1 MTGQRTVNV
10 VALAVRGGGPSA
22 KRLGLL
28 DAFGPE
34 NGREYDTRQQQIGYV
49 EAGADGGA
57 VVERAAAAAA
67 FDVRRYAHG
76 AIGEQSAI
84 AIDELSRC
92 ATVTVPGW
100 SDGTQEWV
108 IKRETL

>member
-10 VALAVRGGGPSA
+10 VGLAVRGGGPSA

-28 DAFGPE
+28 NAFGPE
-34 NGREYDTRQQQIGYV
+34 NGREYETRQQEIGYV

-67 FDVRRYAHG
+67 FDVRRYAHV
-76 AIGEQSAI
+76 QLVTM
-84 AIDELSRC
+84 LSIMHN
-92 ATVTVPGW
+92 G
-100 SDGTQEWV
+100 SDGTQLNG
-108 IKRETL
+108 R

>member
-1 MTGQRTVNV
+1 MPGQRTVNV

-34 NGREYDTRQQQIGYV
+34 NGREYETRQQEIGYV

-57 VVERAAAAAA
+57 DVERAAAAAA
-67 FDVRRYAHG
+67 FDVRRYAHCNWC
-76 AIGEQSAI
+76 EQSTI
-84 AIDELSRC
+84 AIE
-92 ATVTVPGW
+92 G
-100 SDGTQEWV
+100 SDGTQL
-108 IKRETL
+108 KG

>member
-1 MTGQRTVNV
+1 M
-10 VALAVRGGGPSA
+10 AVCGGGPSA

-28 DAFGPE
+28 NVFGPE
-34 NGREYDTRQQQIGYV
+34 NDREYDTRQQQIGYV

-76 AIGEQSAI
+76 EQSGIAIG
-84 AIDELSRC
+84 
-92 ATVTVPGW
+92 G
-100 SDGTQEWV
+100 SDGTQ
-108 IKRETL
+108 LNG

>member
-1 MTGQRTVNV
+1 MPGQRTVNV
-10 VALAVRGGGPSA
+10 VALAVRGGGPST

-34 NGREYDTRQQQIGYV
+34 NGREYDTRQQEIGYV

-57 VVERAAAAAA
+57 DVERAAAAAA

-76 AIGEQSAI
+76 AIGAEQSTI
-84 AIDELSRC
+84 AID
-92 ATVTVPGW
+92 G
-100 SDGTQEWV
+100 SDGTQ
-108 IKRETL
+108 

>member
-28 DAFGPE
+28 NAFGPE
-34 NGREYDTRQQQIGYV
+34 NGREYETRQQEIGYV

-76 AIGEQSAI
+76 AIGEQSTIAI
-84 AIDELSRC
+84 A
-92 ATVTVPGW
+92 G
-100 SDGTQEWV
+100 SDGTQV
-108 IKRETL
+108 NG